1 MSDITVLFGLDME
14 TDVGSWGI
22 EYTGVTDG
30 TPKLLKLY
38 EEKGITGTFYF
49 TGETARLH
57 PQVVQACKQAGH
69 EVGCHSRYHETV
81 VDPIF
86 DIPGVMPL
94 LVEDQFLA
102 YAAASREVRPD
113 FNLLRPGG
121 EADLKELQAVLLKRV
136 VDGDTFIVEI
146 NGQNKRLRLIGI
158 DAPES
163 FSHHNENLRT
173 VEGKNVSRI
182 VSALIEPGTTVWLQF
197 DAEKYDQYDR
207 ILAYVY
213 LDEKT
218 MLNELFARFGLV
230 KVKSYPPNTHFHD
243 YLKELEAAA
252 KAVWL
257 GIWRSDSGFN

>member
-1 MSDITVLFGLDME
+1 MNKCEKNVRSLNSRLKRIKRPLTAL
-14 TDVGSWGI
+14 WGVFLALI
-22 EYTGVTDG
+22 MILSVTGCS
-30 TPKLLKLY
+30 LLELAQVESTSQPPTAASGVNL
-38 EEKGITGTFYF
+38 EELP
-49 TGETARLH
+49 ALN
-57 PQVVQACKQAGH
+57 QMQ
-69 EVGCHSRYHETV
+69 
-81 VDPIF
+81 
-86 DIPGVMPL
+86 L
-94 LVEDQFLA
+94 LEEDQILA
-102 YAAASREVRPD
+102 YAAAICEVRPD

-173 VEGKNVSRI
+173 VEGENVSRI

-252 KAVWL
+252 KADGL